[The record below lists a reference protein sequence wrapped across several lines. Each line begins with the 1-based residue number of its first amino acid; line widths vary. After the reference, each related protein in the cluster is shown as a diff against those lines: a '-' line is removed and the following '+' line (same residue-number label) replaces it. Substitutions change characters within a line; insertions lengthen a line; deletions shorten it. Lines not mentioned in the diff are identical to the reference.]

1 MQNTLNSRASFKAVH
16 PAFKHFTR
24 QFTALIDT
32 GAQEAE
38 ILSFGGDLLAKLV
51 AQDDWLEPA
60 HAQTHPEYYQQYIL
74 YCDPKSRFC
83 VVSFVWGPGQETPV
97 HNHTVWGLLGQL
109 RGQEI
114 STNYDTDLNEIGE
127 DILNPGDVQAVSPTI
142 GDIHKVRN
150 GHASTSISV
159 HVYGADIGT
168 VERSVFYPET
178 GKHKDFISGYSNV

>member
-1 MQNTLNSRASFKAVH
+1 LQNLNVSFSKVNTS
-16 PAFKHFTR
+16 FT
-24 QFTALIDT
+24 QFIDKFTALIDT
-32 GAQEAE
+32 CAPEGE
-38 ILSFGGDLLAKLV
+38 ILSVGGGLLAKLV
-51 AQDDWLEPA
+51 AKDDWLDA
-60 HAQTHPEYYQQYIL
+60 AYSKTHPKYYQQYLL
-74 YCDPKSRFC
+74 YCDPQARFS

-114 STNYDTDLNEIGE
+114 STSYDDSLNEIGE
-127 DILNPGDVQAVSPTI
+127 DTLNPGDVEAVSPTI

-150 GHASTSISV
+150 GHKGTSISI
-159 HVYGADIGT
+159 HVYGADIGK

>member
-1 MQNTLNSRASFKAVH
+1 MKTALD
-16 PAFKHFTR
+16 HFAEH
-24 QFTALIDT
+24 FTALIAT
-32 GAQEAE
+32 GASEDE
-38 ILSFGGDLLAKLV
+38 ILFVGKALLHKLV
-51 AQDDWLEPA
+51 SVDDWLTPE
-60 HAQTHPEYYQQYIL
+60 HAQTHPEYYQQYLL
-74 YCDPKSRFC
+74 YRDPKARFS

-109 RGQEI
+109 RGCEI
-114 STNYDTDLNEIGE
+114 STNYDDALKETGE

-150 GHASTSISV
+150 GHDGVSVSI
-159 HVYGADIGT
+159 HIYGADIGA